1 MKYCYLLFIVL
12 FTSSLNAQQITYQ
25 PFHEGTTMW
34 LHKTAFWD
42 GQSVNENYQRTIWS
56 GDVQINGE
64 HYTPIY
70 RSSGLDPQNPMTY
83 LGAIRQDIANEQV
96 FFIDANEVEFDIS
109 MSHFYELGDTIPY
122 TINIDHALSV
132 NSGFSLLN
140 SIVALKVSTIDSV
153 QVNATDYRVIYEFAL
168 LNDTISGVEPTE
180 SLFYVGGKG
189 YQNYAGFEAWGD
201 MLCYKEEDSVI
212 YGANQAPWYYSC
224 VASLQEEE
232 VDFTISPNP
241 SAGKYQLTFGDNKSF
256 NYEVVD
262 VYGKTI
268 VSLTNIPELDLTDFP
283 SGIYFVC
290 VFDLAGRERT
300 LKVIKE

>member
-1 MKYCYLLFIVL
+1 MKYCYLLFLVL
-12 FTSSLNAQQITYQ
+12 FCSSLTAQQITYQ

-42 GQSVNENYQRTIWS
+42 GQSVNEYYQRTIWS

-70 RSSGLDPQNPMTY
+70 RSGLDPQNPMTY
-83 LGAIRQDIANEQV
+83 QGAIRQDIANEQV
-96 FFIDANEVEFDIS
+96 FFIDADGVEFDIS

-122 TINIDHALSV
+122 TINIQHALSV

-140 SIVALKVSTIDSV
+140 SIVALKVNTIDSV
-153 QVNATDYRVIYEFAL
+153 QVDPTNYRVIYEFAL
-168 LNDTISGVEPTE
+168 LNDTISGAEPTE
-180 SLFYVGGKG
+180 SLFYVGGIG

-224 VASLQEEE
+224 LASLEEE
-232 VDFTISPNP
+232 EIDFSISPNP
-241 SAGKYQLTFGDNKSF
+241 SSGKYQLTFGDNKSF
-256 NYEVVD
+256 KYEVLD
-262 VYGKTI
+262 VYGKRI
-268 VSLTNIPELDLTDFP
+268 ISLTTIPELDLTEFP
-283 SGIYFVC
+283 SGIYFVR
-290 VFDLAGRERT
+290 VFDVAGRQ
-300 LKVIKE
+300 KMHKIIKE